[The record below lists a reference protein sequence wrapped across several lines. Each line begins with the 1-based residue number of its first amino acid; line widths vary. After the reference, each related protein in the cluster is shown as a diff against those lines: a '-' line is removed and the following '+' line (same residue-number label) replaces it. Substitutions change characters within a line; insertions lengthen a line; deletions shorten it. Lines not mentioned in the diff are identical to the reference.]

1 MRDLSSCPKTCS
13 EWVQRNG
20 RFFVL
25 SESCGGLFVQ
35 GDIQQL
41 GKTGDAGM
49 TRLIIMSWAS
59 GWDPAHSITI
69 WGMNK
74 QRVSISFSNRI
85 NSAFSCMRVGV
96 ATEEPGWASAL
107 SLVPQ
112 PLMPSPRPVPAAC
125 LHDTWRTCP
134 LGQLG
139 ITSCRVSDLV
149 LVADLDEVCPGTI
162 CQFPLCSQSV
172 GKLTLP

>member
-1 MRDLSSCPKTCS
+1 MRTCVITAPAPRLAVNRCR
-13 EWVQRNG
+13 EMGGV
-20 RFFVL
+20 FVL
-25 SESCGGLFVQ
+25 SESCGGMFVQ
-35 GDIQQL
+35 GDAQQV
-41 GKTGDAGM
+41 GKPGDAG
-49 TRLIIMSWAS
+49 TARVIIMSWAS
-59 GWDPAHSITI
+59 ERDPAHSITM

-74 QRVSISFSNRI
+74 QID
-85 NSAFSCMRVGV
+85 SAFSCMRVGV
-96 ATEEPGWASAL
+96 ATEEPGQASAL

-112 PLMPSPRPVPAAC
+112 PLTPSPRPVPAAC

-139 ITSCRVSDLV
+139 ITSCRVSDSV
-149 LVADLDEVCPGTI
+149 LVVDLDRVCPGTI